1 MLGTLYWSAPLLGGL
16 ELDNDDYLWFS
27 FLALCVSVSLFRQLA
42 CLSLFKNTPE
52 LHLIGKLLES
62 LMQQFLLYQAL
73 AYVRL
78 YMWAFSTEKPET
90 HFERHSIMGILI
102 NTCQSNNISVDR
114 TVFFNSIWL
123 NIALYLVPS
132 SSSTVPV
139 ALTKCRFRASVLK
152 GLRLQKHQTAFMSA
166 SASLVKVFFM
176 SHRQQAI
183 YETAQLFFFNVSLS
197 SQHSWMRKGCTHKHI

>member
-27 FLALCVSVSLFRQLA
+27 FLALCVSVSLFCQLA

-78 YMWAFSTEKPET
+78 YMWAFLTEKPET

-102 NTCQSNNISVDR
+102 NTCQSNSISVDR

-123 NIALYLVPS
+123 NNALYLVPS
-132 SSSTVPV
+132 SSTVPV
-139 ALTKCRFRASVLK
+139 ALHKVQIQSV
-152 GLRLQKHQTAFMSA
+152 
-166 SASLVKVFFM
+166 
-176 SHRQQAI
+176 
-183 YETAQLFFFNVSLS
+183 S
-197 SQHSWMRKGCTHKHI
+197 SQRLSPSKAPDSFYVSISQPSQSLFHVP

>member
-52 LHLIGKLLES
+52 LHLIGKLFES

-183 YETAQLFFFNVSLS
+183 YETAQLFFF
-197 SQHSWMRKGCTHKHI
+197 

>member
-1 MLGTLYWSAPLLGGL
+1 
-16 ELDNDDYLWFS
+16 
-27 FLALCVSVSLFRQLA
+27 
-42 CLSLFKNTPE
+42 
-52 LHLIGKLLES
+52 
-62 LMQQFLLYQAL
+62 MQQFLLYQAL
-73 AYVRL
+73 AYVRM
-78 YMWAFSTEKPET
+78 YMWAFSTEKLET

-132 SSSTVPV
+132 SSTVPV
-139 ALTKCRFRASVLK
+139 AQTKCRFRASVLK

-183 YETAQLFFFNVSLS
+183 YETAQLFFLMFPFPLSIHESERAVLINIFN
-197 SQHSWMRKGCTHKHI
+197 